1 MESKRD
7 SHAFDPG
14 APTRRSVSARSNAPG
29 SRAPDAMRPEKAA
42 QPWIRFRAGTE
53 SRDPQIPQR
62 TAESAV
68 SAGMDLEA
76 STVAVGDPPRTDAAA
91 CAHVAQPESHQA
103 LGPGRGRSRSRNG
116 PRRIQL
122 SNAEVGPRYPPL
134 PREPPMRCN
143 KQFHGPVGRR
153 SRPLAVNW

>member
-1 MESKRD
+1 
-7 SHAFDPG
+7 
-14 APTRRSVSARSNAPG
+14 
-29 SRAPDAMRPEKAA
+29 MRPEKAA

-76 STVAVGDPPRTDAAA
+76 STVAVGDPPRTDVAA
-91 CAHVAQPESHQA
+91 CAHVAQPESHA
-103 LGPGRGRSRSRNG
+103 AIDPGRGRSRSRNG